1 MSILHNLFFFIVAIG
16 VLVTFHEF
24 GHYWVAR
31 KLGVKVLRFSV
42 GFGRPLI
49 SWRRRNDSDRVEYAI
64 AAIPLGGYVKMLDER
79 EGNVAD
85 DELHRAF
92 NRQPVL
98 TRSLIVFAGPA
109 FNFILAVFLYWLVF
123 VAGTTAQRPLVGE
136 PVAGSVAAQAGFA
149 SRDEI
154 MRVGESD
161 VSSWN
166 TFRIALI
173 DQGLDGGQ
181 VDIRVRDA
189 DGFEHTRSL
198 QLGDTRVLEDET
210 DIVTKLGFEM
220 WQPVLPPQIGGVVEG
235 GAAERAGLAEGDTIL
250 TIDGQAVNT
259 WSDIV
264 EQVRDSPNT
273 VLRFEVDRGGGRIE
287 LDITPDSRK
296 QNDEQ
301 VGYIGA
307 YQNMPDAVRDEMI
320 VELRY
325 GYLES
330 IPKAVKKTWDMSLLT
345 LRVLWKM
352 ITGEA
357 SLNNISGPITIAQY
371 AGVTATIGFTT
382 FIGFLAI
389 ISVSLGVLNLLPIPM
404 LDGGHLLYY
413 LIEVVKGGP
422 VSETF
427 EVRGQQIGVMI
438 LALLMMIALF
448 NDFQRLLQ

>member
-49 SWRRRNDSDRVEYAI
+49 SWRRRNDSDGVEYAI

-79 EGNVAD
+79 EGNVPKE
-85 DELHRAF
+85 ELHRAF
-92 NRQPVL
+92 NRQSVL
-98 TRSLIVFAGPA
+98 TRTLIVSAGPA
-109 FNFILAVFLYWLVF
+109 FNFILAVFLYWMVF
-123 VAGTTAQRPLVGE
+123 VAGTTAQRPLVGA
-136 PVAGSVAAQAGFA
+136 PVAGSVAAQAGV
-149 SRDEI
+149 SNRDEI
-154 MRVGESD
+154 LRVGESE
-161 VSSWN
+161 VNSWN
-166 TFRIALI
+166 SFRIALI
-173 DQGLDGGQ
+173 DQELDGGR
-181 VDIRVRDA
+181 VDLSVRDA
-189 DGFEHTRSL
+189 DGFEVTRSL

-250 TIDGQAVNT
+250 TINGEAVDT
-259 WSDIV
+259 WNDIV
-264 EQVRDSPNT
+264 QRVRESPGT
-273 VLRFEVDRGGGRIE
+273 LLRFEVDREGRRVG
-287 LDITPDSRK
+287 LDVTPDSR
-296 QNDEQ
+296 EQ
-301 VGYIGA
+301 GEQDVGYIGA
-307 YQNMPDAVRDEMI
+307 YQKIPESVRDELV
-320 VELRY
+320 VELKY

-330 IPKAVKKTWDMSLLT
+330 IPRAVKKTWDMSLLT

-352 ITGEA
+352 VTGEA

-413 LIEVVKGGP
+413 LIEVIKGRP

>member
-79 EGNVAD
+79 EGNVAEE
-85 DELHRAF
+85 ELPRAF

-109 FNFILAVFLYWLVF
+109 FNFILAIFLYWLVF
-123 VAGTTAQRPLVGE
+123 VVGTTAQRPLLGE
-136 PVAGSVAAQAGFA
+136 PEAGSVAAIAGF
-149 SRDEI
+149 SDRDEVLS
-154 MRVGESD
+154 VGDSE
-161 VSSWN
+161 VASWN

-181 VDIRVRDA
+181 LDIRVRDI
-189 DGFEHTRSL
+189 DGSEITRSL
-198 QLGDTRVLEDET
+198 QLGDTRVLEDDT
-210 DIVTKLGFEM
+210 DIVAKLGFGM
-220 WQPVLPPQIGGVVEG
+220 WQPELPPEIGGLVED
-235 GAAERAGLAEGDTIL
+235 GAASRAGLAEGDTIVA
-250 TIDGQAVNT
+250 IDGTPVSK
-259 WSDIV
+259 WSEIV
-264 EQVRDSPNT
+264 ELVRQSPNR
-273 VLRFEVDRGGGRIE
+273 LMRFEVDREGRLTA
-287 LDITPDSRK
+287 LDVIPESRK
-296 QNDEQ
+296 RGDEE

-307 YQNMPDAVRDEMI
+307 YQNLPDAVRDEMI

-325 GYLES
+325 GYMES
-330 IPKAVKKTWDMSLLT
+330 IPKAIVKTWDMSLLT

-382 FIGFLAI
+382 FVGFLAI

-404 LDGGHLLYY
+404 LDGGHLFYY
-413 LIEVVKGGP
+413 LIEVIKGGP

-427 EVRGQQIGVMI
+427 EARGQQIGVMI

>member
-1 MSILHNLFFFIVAIG
+1 MSILHNIFFFILAIG

-42 GFGRPLI
+42 GFGKPLI
-49 SWRRRNDSDRVEYAI
+49 SWRRKKDSDNVEYVI

-85 DELHRAF
+85 DERNRAF

-98 TRSLIVFAGPA
+98 NRALIVFAGPA
-109 FNFILAVFLYWLVF
+109 FNFILAIAFYWLVF
-123 VAGTTAQRPLVGE
+123 VVGTTAQRPLLGE
-136 PVAGSVAAQAGFA
+136 PAAESLAEQAGF
-149 SRDEI
+149 SNRDEI
-154 MRVGESD
+154 LHVGESQ

-166 TFRIALI
+166 TFRISLI

-181 VDIRVRDA
+181 LDIRVRDA
-189 DGFEHTRSL
+189 DGFEVTRSL
-198 QLGDTRVLEDET
+198 ELGETKVLEDES
-210 DIVTKLGFEM
+210 DIVSKLGFEM
-220 WQPVLPPQIGGVVEG
+220 WRPALPAQIGGVLDDS
-235 GAAERAGLAEGDTIL
+235 AANKAGLLAGDTIRSINGESV
-250 TIDGQAVNT
+250 TEWI
-259 WSDIV
+259 DIV
-264 EQVRDSPNT
+264 ELVRDSPGQ
-273 VLRFEVDRGGGRIE
+273 VLRFNVDRGGEDLLIDVIPGI
-287 LDITPDSRK
+287 K
-296 QNDEQ
+296 QQGDEE

-307 YQNMPDAVRDEMI
+307 YQNMPDEIRDQML
-320 VELRY
+320 VEIKY
-325 GYLES
+325 GVFES
-330 IPKAVKKTWDMSLLT
+330 FPKAVVKTWDMSQLT

-352 ITGEA
+352 VTGEA

-382 FIGFLAI
+382 FISFLAI

-413 LIEVVKGGP
+413 LIEAIKGGP

-427 EVRGQQIGVMI
+427 EARGQQIGVMI

>member
-42 GFGRPLI
+42 GFGKPLI
-49 SWRRRNDSDRVEYAI
+49 TWRRKNDADGVEYAI

-79 EGNVAD
+79 EGNVRE
-85 DELHRAF
+85 DELNRAF

-98 TRSLIVFAGPA
+98 NRSLIVFAGPA
-109 FNFILAVFLYWLVF
+109 FNFILAILFYWMVF
-123 VAGTTAQRPLVGE
+123 VVGTTAQRPLLGVPE
-136 PVAGSVAAQAGFA
+136 SASIAEQAGFA
-149 SRDEI
+149 DKDEI
-154 MRVGESD
+154 LAVGD
-161 VSSWN
+161 AMVRSWN
-166 TFRIALI
+166 NFRIALI
-173 DQGLDGGQ
+173 DQGLDGGTL
-181 VDIRVRDA
+181 DIKVRDA
-189 DGFEHTRSL
+189 DGFEQTRSL
-198 QLGDTRVLEDET
+198 QLGETRVLEDET
-210 DIVTKLGFEM
+210 DIVAKLGFAM
-220 WQPVLPPQIGGVVEG
+220 WRPELPPEIGGVVDD
-235 GAAERAGLAEGDTIL
+235 GAASQAGLMKGDMIRAINAEPVSQWEEIVEL
-250 TIDGQAVNT
+250 VRASPEQLLVFTIDRQGERMDINVIPGSKKQA
-259 WSDIV
+259 D
-264 EQVRDSPNT
+264 DS
-273 VLRFEVDRGGGRIE
+273 
-287 LDITPDSRK
+287 
-296 QNDEQ
+296 

-307 YQNMPDAVRDEMI
+307 YQNVPDEVRDQLL
-320 VELRY
+320 VEIRY
-325 GYLES
+325 GLLES
-330 IPKAVKKTWDMSLLT
+330 IPKAVVKTWDMSLLT

-413 LIEVVKGGP
+413 LIETIKGGP

-427 EVRGQQIGVMI
+427 EARGQQIGVMI

>member
-42 GFGRPLI
+42 GFGKPLF
-49 SWRRRNDSDRVEYAI
+49 SWRRRNDSDKVEYVV

-79 EGNVAD
+79 EGNVPEE
-85 DELHRAF
+85 ELNRAF
-92 NRQPVL
+92 NRQPVS
-98 TRSLIVFAGPA
+98 RRALIVFAGPA

-123 VAGTTAQRPLVGE
+123 VVGTTAQRPLVGE
-136 PVAGSVAAQAGFA
+136 SVAGSVAALAEF
-149 SRDEI
+149 SNKDEI
-154 MRVGESD
+154 LRVGESE
-161 VSSWN
+161 VASWN

-181 VDIRVRDA
+181 LDIRVRDI
-189 DGFEHTRSL
+189 DGYELTRSL
-198 QLGDTRVLEDET
+198 QLGETRILEDET
-210 DIVTKLGFEM
+210 DILTKLGFEM
-220 WQPVLPPQIGGVVEG
+220 WQPVLPPQIGGVVEA
-235 GAAERAGLAEGDTIL
+235 GAASRAGMAEGDTIVS
-250 TIDGQAVNT
+250 INGVSVSK
-259 WSDIV
+259 WSEIV
-264 EQVRDSPNT
+264 TQVRQSPNT
-273 VLRFEVDRGGGRIE
+273 QLKFEVDRDGRRIGIDVIPE
-287 LDITPDSRK
+287 SRK
-296 QNDEQ
+296 SGDEE

-307 YQNMPDAVRDEMI
+307 YQKIPDAVRDEMV
-320 VELRY
+320 VELKY
-325 GYLES
+325 GYFAS
-330 IPKAVKKTWDMSLLT
+330 IPMAMEKTWDMSLLT

-352 ITGEA
+352 VTGEA

-404 LDGGHLLYY
+404 LDGGHLFYY
-413 LIEVVKGGP
+413 LIETIKGGP

-427 EVRGQQIGVMI
+427 EARGQQIGVMI

>member
-42 GFGRPLI
+42 GFGKPLLT
-49 SWRRRNDSDRVEYAI
+49 WRRSNDADQVEYAI

-79 EGNVAD
+79 EGNVAEE
-85 DELHRAF
+85 ELHRTF

-98 TRSLIVFAGPA
+98 NRSLIVFAGPA
-109 FNFILAVFLYWLVF
+109 FNFILAIVFYWMVF
-123 VAGTTAQRPLVGE
+123 VLGTTAQRPLLGTPE
-136 PVAGSVAAQAGFA
+136 PESIAAQAGF
-149 SRDEI
+149 SDKDEI
-154 MRVGESD
+154 LAVGESE

-173 DQGLDGGQ
+173 DHGLGGGQ
-181 VDIRVRDA
+181 LDVKVRDA
-189 DGFEHTRSL
+189 DGFEITRFL
-198 QLGDTRVLEDET
+198 QLGDTRVLADET
-210 DIVTKLGFEM
+210 DIVKKLGFEM
-220 WQPVLPPQIGGVVEG
+220 WRPELPPEIGGVLDD
-235 GAAERAGLAEGDTIL
+235 GAASRAGLIKGDVIRA
-250 TIDGQAVNT
+250 INAMNVSD
-259 WSDIV
+259 WSEIV
-264 EQVRDSPNT
+264 ESVRNSAGQPLEFT
-273 VLRFEVDRGGGRIE
+273 VDRGGQQLTIGVV
-287 LDITPDSRK
+287 PDSKK
-296 QNDEQ
+296 QGDEV

-307 YQNMPDAVRDEMI
+307 YQNVPDEVRDQML
-320 VELRY
+320 VEIKY
-325 GYLES
+325 GVVES
-330 IPKAVKKTWDMSLLT
+330 IPKAVVKTWDMSLLT

-352 ITGEA
+352 VTGEA

-413 LIEVVKGGP
+413 LIETIKGGP

>member
-1 MSILHNLFFFIVAIG
+1 MSILHNIFFFIVAIG
-16 VLVTFHEF
+16 VLVTFHEY

-49 SWRRRNDSDRVEYAI
+49 TWKRKNDSDNVEYAI
-64 AAIPLGGYVKMLDER
+64 AAVPLGGYVKMLDER

-92 NRQPVL
+92 NRQPVAK
-98 TRSLIVFAGPA
+98 RSLIVFAGPA

-123 VAGTTAQRPLVGE
+123 IVGTTAQRPLVGE
-136 PVAGSVAAQAGFA
+136 PIADTVAAQAGFA
-149 SRDEI
+149 DKDEVLE
-154 MRVGESD
+154 VGDSAIT
-161 VSSWN
+161 SWN

-173 DQGLDGGQ
+173 DEGLDGGQ
-181 VDIRVRDA
+181 LDIRVRDA
-189 DGFEHTRSL
+189 NGSEVVRSL
-198 QLGDTRVLEDET
+198 QLGNTKVLEDES
-210 DIVTKLGFEM
+210 DIVTKLGFSM
-220 WQPVLPPQIGGVVEG
+220 WQPELVPEIGGVLENS
-235 GAAERAGLAEGDTIL
+235 AASKAGLTAGDVIRS
-250 TIDGQAVNT
+250 INGVPVYE
-259 WSDIV
+259 WGEIV
-264 EQVRDSPNT
+264 EQVRKNPNQGMQFT
-273 VLRFEVDRGGGRIE
+273 VERNNRLVEIDVI
-287 LDITPDSRK
+287 PASRK
-296 QNDEQ
+296 QGDEE

-307 YQNMPDAVRDEMI
+307 YQNIPDEVRNEMV
-320 VELRY
+320 VELKY
-325 GYLES
+325 GIIES
-330 IPKAVKKTWDMSLLT
+330 VPMAITKTWDMSLLT

-404 LDGGHLLYY
+404 LDGGHLFYY
-413 LIEVVKGGP
+413 LIETIKGGP

-427 EVRGQQIGVMI
+427 EARGQQIGVMI

-448 NDFQRLLQ
+448 NDIQRLLQ

>member
-1 MSILHNLFFFIVAIG
+1 MSILHNIFFFIVAIG
-16 VLVTFHEF
+16 VLVTFHEY

-49 SWRRRNDSDRVEYAI
+49 TWKRKNDSDNVEYVI
-64 AAIPLGGYVKMLDER
+64 AAVPLGGYVKMLDER

-92 NRQPVL
+92 NRQPVAK
-98 TRSLIVFAGPA
+98 RSLIVFAGPA

-123 VAGTTAQRPLVGE
+123 IVGTTAQRPLVGE
-136 PVAGSVAAQAGFA
+136 PIADTVAAQAGFA
-149 SRDEI
+149 DKDEVLE
-154 MRVGESD
+154 VGDSAIA
-161 VSSWN
+161 SWN

-173 DQGLDGGQ
+173 DEGLDGGQ
-181 VDIRVRDA
+181 LDIRVRDA
-189 DGFEHTRSL
+189 NGSEVVRSL
-198 QLGDTRVLEDET
+198 QLGNTKVLEDES
-210 DIVTKLGFEM
+210 DIVTKLGFSM
-220 WQPVLPPQIGGVVEG
+220 WQPELAPEIGGVLENS
-235 GAAERAGLAEGDTIL
+235 AASKAGLTAGDVIRS
-250 TIDGQAVNT
+250 INGVPVYE
-259 WSDIV
+259 WGEIV
-264 EQVRDSPNT
+264 EQVRKNPNQGMQFT
-273 VLRFEVDRGGGRIE
+273 VERNNRLVAIDVIPG
-287 LDITPDSRK
+287 SRK
-296 QNDEQ
+296 QGDEE

-307 YQNMPDAVRDEMI
+307 YQNIPDEVRNEMV
-320 VELRY
+320 VELKY
-325 GYLES
+325 GIIES
-330 IPKAVKKTWDMSLLT
+330 VPMAITKTWDMSLLT

-404 LDGGHLLYY
+404 LDGGHLFYY
-413 LIEVVKGGP
+413 LIETIKGGP

-448 NDFQRLLQ
+448 NDIQRLLQ

>member
-1 MSILHNLFFFIVAIG
+1 MSILHNIFFFIVAIG

-42 GFGRPLI
+42 GFGKPLI
-49 SWRRRNDSDRVEYAI
+49 SWRRKNDRDRVEYVI

-79 EGNVAD
+79 EGNVPE
-85 DELHRAF
+85 DELNRAF

-98 TRSLIVFAGPA
+98 NRSLIVFAGPA
-109 FNFILAVFLYWLVF
+109 FNFILAILFYWMVF
-123 VAGTTAQRPLVGE
+123 VVGTTAQRPLLGVPDSASIAE
-136 PVAGSVAAQAGFA
+136 QAGFA
-149 SRDEI
+149 DKDEI
-154 MRVGESD
+154 LAVGESTIR
-161 VSSWN
+161 SWN
-166 TFRIALI
+166 NFRIALI
-173 DQGLDGGQ
+173 DQGLDGGTL
-181 VDIRVRDA
+181 DIKVRDA
-189 DGFEHTRSL
+189 DGFEQTRSL
-198 QLGDTRVLEDET
+198 QLGETRVLEDET
-210 DIVTKLGFEM
+210 DIVAKLGFAM
-220 WQPVLPPQIGGVVEG
+220 WRPELPPEIGGVVEDS
-235 GAAERAGLAEGDTIL
+235 AASQAGLTKGDIIRAINGESVSQWEEIVEYVRASPGQL
-250 TIDGQAVNT
+250 LVFTIDRQ
-259 WSDIV
+259 D
-264 EQVRDSPNT
+264 QR
-273 VLRFEVDRGGGRIE
+273 
-287 LDITPDSRK
+287 LDINVIPGSKK
-296 QNDEQ
+296 QADEI

-307 YQNMPDAVRDEMI
+307 YQNVPDEVRDQLL
-320 VELRY
+320 VEIKY
-325 GYLES
+325 GMLES
-330 IPKAVKKTWDMSLLT
+330 IPKAVVKTWDMSLLT

-413 LIEVVKGGP
+413 LIETIKGGP

-427 EVRGQQIGVMI
+427 EARGQQIGVMI

>member
-1 MSILHNLFFFIVAIG
+1 MSILHNIFFFIIAIG

-42 GFGRPLI
+42 GFGKPLF
-49 SWRRRNDSDRVEYAI
+49 SWRRKNDSDQVEYAV

-85 DELHRAF
+85 EELHRAF
-92 NRQPVL
+92 NRQSVAK
-98 TRSLIVFAGPA
+98 RSLIVFAGPA

-123 VAGTTAQRPLVGE
+123 VLGTTAQRPLLGE
-136 PVAGSVAAQAGFA
+136 PLAGSVAEQAGF
-149 SRDEI
+149 SDRDEVI
-154 MRVGESD
+154 QVGESD
-161 VSSWN
+161 VASWN

-181 VDIRVRDA
+181 LDIRVRDI
-189 DGFEHTRSL
+189 DGFESTRSL
-198 QLGDTRVLEDET
+198 QLGETRLLEDEV

-220 WQPVLPPQIGGVVEG
+220 WQPDLPPQIGGVVED
-235 GAAERAGLAEGDTIL
+235 GAASRGGLKEGDTIL
-250 TIDGQAVNT
+250 AINGESISE
-259 WSDIV
+259 WSEIV
-264 EQVRDSPNT
+264 EVVRQNPGRSLQFVIEREGGQIDLT
-273 VLRFEVDRGGGRIE
+273 VI
-287 LDITPDSRK
+287 PDSRER
-296 QNDEQ
+296 DGEAI
-301 VGYIGA
+301 GYIGA
-307 YQNMPDAVRDEMI
+307 YQSIPDEVRDEMI
-320 VELRY
+320 VELKY

-330 IPKAVKKTWDMSLLT
+330 IPKAIVKTWDMSLLT

-371 AGVTATIGFTT
+371 AGITATIGFTT

-389 ISVSLGVLNLLPIPM
+389 ISVSLGVINLLPIPM
-404 LDGGHLLYY
+404 LDGGHLFYY
-413 LIEVVKGGP
+413 LIETIKGGP

-427 EVRGQQIGVMI
+427 EARGQQIGVMI